1 MFRKLYVVENIKH
14 GTRCTNR
21 KSKIKSNQ
29 RFEKNPDIVPLQT
42 AFMSVHRI

>member
-1 MFRKLYVVENIKH
+1 MHQIFHNGVK
-14 GTRCTNR
+14 TNTVYIQS
-21 KSKIKSNQ
+21 KSKSNQ